1 MAEGVYFQAPEDA
14 PGPPKTHVLVVGV
27 SDYTHLDPAGPTY
40 PGSSRTYG
48 LRKLSSPA
56 LSALAFAKWI
66 VENRATIPGGLASVR
81 LLIAPSPAELQS
93 PDWPSVWPSAYVAQ
107 APTLQGFTDAVYE
120 WKKALSHDNAKRG
133 VFYYAGHGIQK
144 TKDNIALLLSDFG
157 APGVPVLKSAV
168 ELANI
173 VQGLAPDPEVP
184 EIAQEQFYFVDA
196 CRVRPEIVGRFS
208 ALQTTALFD
217 IESSYDL
224 RSTPILFA
232 TANEAEAEARAGG
245 VSYFCE
251 ALLGAFE
258 TATEGAVQIEG
269 QVVYP
274 VTSEILR
281 EIVLRRLEEM
291 SAAQTPM
298 LGGVVSSA
306 VFRYITQRP
315 NVDIV
320 LSLAPNE
327 AVQGATISMLLD
339 GFAPHTFSPNQP
351 DHPYRRRIP
360 MGIYEVAVDW
370 PPAAWPPELRSITHR
385 ARHVE
390 LRLG

>member
-1 MAEGVYFQAPEDA
+1 MAEGVYFRAPPDT
-14 PGPPKTHVLVVGV
+14 PGSPKTHVLVVGV
-27 SDYTHLDPAGPTY
+27 SDYAYLDPAGPNHA
-40 PGSSRTYG
+40 GSVRTYG
-48 LRKLSSPA
+48 LRKLSSAA

-66 VENRATIPGGLASVR
+66 VESRGTIPNGLASVR
-81 LLIAPSPAELQS
+81 LLIAPSPAEQQS
-93 PDWPSVWPSAYVAQ
+93 PNWPSVWPECYAAQ
-107 APTLQGFTDAVYE
+107 APTLQNFTDAVYA
-120 WKKALSHDNAKRG
+120 WKQDLSRDDSKRG

-157 APGVPVLKSAV
+157 APGLPVLKSAV
-168 ELANI
+168 ELDNI
-173 VQGLAPDPEVP
+173 VQGLAPDPENP
-184 EIAQEQFYFVDA
+184 QIAQEQFYFIDA

-208 ALQTTALFD
+208 VLQTTALFD

-245 VSYFCE
+245 VSNFCE
-251 ALLGAFE
+251 ALLGAFDV
-258 TATEGAVQIEG
+258 ATEGAIQLG
-269 QVVYP
+269 PQVVYP

-281 EIVLRRLEEM
+281 EIVRRRLEDM
-291 SAAQTPM
+291 GVAQIPM

-306 VFRYITQRP
+306 AFRYIPQRP
-315 NVDIV
+315 DVDFT

-327 AVQGATISMLLD
+327 AVQSATVSMLLD
-339 GFAPHTFSPNQP
+339 GFPPYTFAPDQLN
-351 DHPYRRRIP
+351 HPYRRRIP

-370 PPAAWPPELRSITHR
+370 PPAWPASLHSITHR

-390 LRLG
+390 LRFG